1 MLSNDPTYPLFPILA
16 FLSSVL
22 ALLPVPFTLQV
33 WNTGACVLAAWTA
46 TACLLSFINSV
57 VWAGNVMDT
66 VPVWCDISSKLL
78 LGASI
83 GIPASGLCISHR
95 LWKISSTRHVP
106 ETRRETLLSIGID
119 LSLSAGIPL
128 FVMLLHIIVQDHR
141 FTILEDFGCHAAM
154 PNTLLSYFLVLSWP
168 LGLGLASLVYAVLTL
183 RLSYVHR
190 LEFDHALAK
199 LGTLRTSLC
208 LRLVLLALVAFTLPV
223 VSSSLNIAAL
233 ARSGP
238 LIPWS
243 QARRMWV
250 PGSDASWASGSE
262 ASPSFTQTANTTASE
277 LASVPPW
284 RSSVSPEW
292 DPAFP
297 NPEGSAVASGSTS
310 DSSGNTSDS
319 SINASTSSTSTP
331 QSNIALIPYAT
342 WHAAPLPAAALE
354 VGRWAP
360 VLCALAFFVLFGL
373 AGEAS
378 YHARVAHVFRKVFR
392 RGTVEGFK
400 RGTVDSFK
408 LPHPKWS
415 EAKTTS
421 SWTDSKHINSEKTTY
436 IGSLRK
442 PSLTPS
448 KADVKANEKGSTPTK
463 GATTAIGSIPFY
475 VAQVGQDTSDSDDP
489 FASTRKDP
497 FAPADLSASRSRSL
511 ELCRTRSMYS
521 EGRSMY
527 GEGRSMYGDGL
538 SRASSASS
546 VYTARTSP
554 SRARRSTAESVPALP
569 VNVIPPS
576 PEAPQRQ
583 QSLTGKTST
592 INKSLPE
599 VPCDTDSERSPQL
612 PSRSLMGGPSEE
624 TLPRF
629 HLHPTQGVNAT
640 SAQRLSASVYATGQH
655 SLHATS
661 TRPPSRHAPQ
671 DSVTSLTSCDSLA
684 TSLGSSRDVIY
695 ISDAYATDPTHAY
708 HANHGYW
715 TRASADSGYAH
726 ASHSGHGA
734 GFGHSQ
740 HIYYTTPLG
749 AQPSPPPFSNLI
761 PAPASAAVEAS
772 GHVRASSKGHARVGS
787 KSRSPTPLPMLF
799 GRRARSP
806 SPVRVTVRMEREVEE
821 V

>member
-22 ALLPVPFTLQV
+22 ALLPVPFALQV
-33 WNTGACVLAAWTA
+33 WNTGACALAAWTA

-95 LWKISSTRHVP
+95 LWKVTSTRHVP
-106 ETRRETLLSIGID
+106 ETRRETLLTIAID
-119 LSLSAGIPL
+119 LTLSAGIPL
-128 FVMLLHIIVQDHR
+128 LVMLLHIIVQSHR
-141 FTILEDFGCHAAM
+141 FTILEDIGCQAAL

-199 LGTLRTSLC
+199 LGTLRTGLC
-208 LRLVLLALVAFTLPV
+208 LRLVLLVLVASTV
-223 VSSSLNIAAL
+223 SAVSSSLNTAAL

-243 QARRMWV
+243 EARRMWV
-250 PGSDASWASGSE
+250 PGSDSAL
-262 ASPSFTQTANTTASE
+262 SPSFTQTANSSASE

-297 NPEGSAVASGSTS
+297 SPDVSAVDQT
-310 DSSGNTSDS
+310 
-319 SINASTSSTSTP
+319 NASANSSSSTISTTSSTTTP
-331 QSNIALIPYAT
+331 DVAFVAYST
-342 WHAAPLPAAALE
+342 WHAVPLPAAAVE
-354 VGRWAP
+354 AARWAP

-378 YHARVAHVFRKVFR
+378 YHARVMHVLGKVCR

-400 RGTVDSFK
+400 RGTVDGFKRGPVGGFK
-408 LPHPKWS
+408 LPHPKWEKATPS
-415 EAKTTS
+415 KWEKAWADNKHGTAAKTTHLS
-421 SWTDSKHINSEKTTY
+421 SLKTPAFSN
-436 IGSLRK
+436 I
-442 PSLTPS
+442 
-448 KADVKANEKGSTPTK
+448 DVKAIEKGVSADK
-463 GATTAIGSIPFY
+463 GATAVSSIPFY
-475 VAQVGQDTSDSDDP
+475 VAKVGQDASDDP

-521 EGRSMY
+521 EGRSMH
-527 GEGRSMYGDGL
+527 GEGL

-554 SRARRSTAESVPALP
+554 GRRSTAESVPALP

-592 INKSLPE
+592 TNKSLPE
-599 VPCDTDSERSPQL
+599 VPCDTDSERSPRL

-629 HLHPTQGVNAT
+629 HLHPTQGVP
-640 SAQRLSASVYATGQH
+640 ATGQH
-655 SLHATS
+655 STLAVD
-661 TRPPSRHAPQ
+661 RPRTPSARHAPQ

-708 HANHGYW
+708 QANHGYW
-715 TRASADSGYAH
+715 ARASADSGYAH
-726 ASHSGHGA
+726 ASSGHGA
-734 GFGHSQ
+734 GFGHPQ

-761 PAPASAAVEAS
+761 PAPAVPEAS
-772 GHVRASSKGHARVGS
+772 AEAGRAAARGH
-787 KSRSPTPLPMLF
+787 
-799 GRRARSP
+799 
-806 SPVRVTVRMEREVEE
+806 
-821 V
+821 

>member
-1 MLSNDPTYPLFPILA
+1 MLSNDPT
-16 FLSSVL
+16 SVL
-22 ALLPVPFTLQV
+22 ALLPVPFALQV
-33 WNTGACVLAAWTA
+33 WNTGACALAAWTA

-66 VPVWCDISSKLL
+66 VPVWCDICTLQCFCSVQASVSPPPVSASPIDSGRSPQRVMSQKPVAKCVAILL
-78 LGASI
+78 IHPSN
-83 GIPASGLCISHR
+83 SQR
-95 LWKISSTRHVP
+95 LQ
-106 ETRRETLLSIGID
+106 TLLTIAID
-119 LSLSAGIPL
+119 LTLSAGIPL
-128 FVMLLHIIVQDHR
+128 LVMLLRQ
-141 FTILEDFGCHAAM
+141 
-154 PNTLLSYFLVLSWP
+154 S
-168 LGLGLASLVYAVLTL
+168 ASLTLSQQLTYSPPVLTL

-199 LGTLRTSLC
+199 LGTLRTGLC
-208 LRLVLLALVAFTLPV
+208 LRLVLLALVALTVSV

-243 QARRMWV
+243 EARRMWV
-250 PGSDASWASGSE
+250 PGSDSAP
-262 ASPSFTQTANTTASE
+262 SPSFTQTANSSASE

-297 NPEGSAVASGSTS
+297 SPDVSAV
-310 DSSGNTSDS
+310 SS
-319 SINASTSSTSTP
+319 STSSSSSSTSSSSTSSSSTSSSSPYTSTTVTSTSTTP
-331 QSNIALIPYAT
+331 DVALVAYST
-342 WHAAPLPAAALE
+342 WHAAPLPAAAVE
-354 VGRWAP
+354 AARWAP
-360 VLCALAFFVLFGL
+360 VICALAFFVLFGL

-378 YHARVAHVFRKVFR
+378 YHARVAHVFRK
-392 RGTVEGFK
+392 RGPVSG
-400 RGTVDSFK
+400 FK
-408 LPHPKWS
+408 LPHPKWEIATPS
-415 EAKTTS
+415 KWEKAWADNNHGTAAKTT
-421 SWTDSKHINSEKTTY
+421 Y
-436 IGSLRK
+436 LGSLK
-442 PSLTPS
+442 TPAFS
-448 KADVKANEKGSTPTK
+448 NIDVKANEKGVSADK
-463 GATTAIGSIPFY
+463 GATAVSSIPFY
-475 VAQVGQDTSDSDDP
+475 VAQVGQDASDDP

-527 GEGRSMYGDGL
+527 GEGL

-554 SRARRSTAESVPALP
+554 GRRSTAESVPALP

-583 QSLTGKTST
+583 QSLTSKTST
-592 INKSLPE
+592 TNKSLPE
-599 VPCDTDSERSPQL
+599 VPCDTDSERSPRL

-629 HLHPTQGVNAT
+629 HLHPTQG
-640 SAQRLSASVYATGQH
+640 LLPTGQH
-655 SLHATS
+655 STLAVD
-661 TRPPSRHAPQ
+661 RPRTPSARHAPQ

-715 TRASADSGYAH
+715 ARASADSGYAH
-726 ASHSGHGA
+726 ASSGHGA

-740 HIYYTTPLG
+740 HTYYTTPLG

-761 PAPASAAVEAS
+761 PAPAAPEAS
-772 GHVRASSKGHARVGS
+772 AEVGRAAARGH
-787 KSRSPTPLPMLF
+787 
-799 GRRARSP
+799 
-806 SPVRVTVRMEREVEE
+806 
-821 V
+821 

>member
-22 ALLPVPFTLQV
+22 ALLPVPFALQV
-33 WNTGACVLAAWTA
+33 WNTGACALAAWTA

-83 GIPASGLCISHR
+83 GIPASGLCITHR
-95 LWKISSTRHVP
+95 LWKVTSTRHVP
-106 ETRRETLLSIGID
+106 ETRRETLLTIAID
-119 LSLSAGIPL
+119 LTLSAGIPL
-128 FVMLLHIIVQDHR
+128 LVMLLHIIVQSHR
-141 FTILEDFGCHAAM
+141 FTILEDIGCQPAL

-168 LGLGLASLVYAVLTL
+168 LGLGLASLIHAVLTL

-199 LGTLRTSLC
+199 LGTLRTGLC
-208 LRLVLLALVAFTLPV
+208 LRLVQLALVALTVSV
-223 VSSSLNIAAL
+223 VSSSLDIAAL

-243 QARRMWV
+243 EARRMWV
-250 PGSDASWASGSE
+250 PGSDSAP
-262 ASPSFTQTANTTASE
+262 SPSFTQTANSSASE

-297 NPEGSAVASGSTS
+297 SPDVSAVDQT
-310 DSSGNTSDS
+310 NTSANS
-319 SINASTSSTSTP
+319 SSSTTATSTSTSTTTP
-331 QSNIALIPYAT
+331 DVALIPYST
-342 WHAAPLPAAALE
+342 WRAAPLPAAAVE
-354 VGRWAP
+354 AARWAP
-360 VLCALAFFVLFGL
+360 VICALAFFVLFGL

-378 YHARVAHVFRKVFR
+378 YHARVVQVFRKVCR

-400 RGTVDSFK
+400 RGTVEGFK
-408 LPHPKWS
+408 LPHPKW
-415 EAKTTS
+415 EKAWADNNHGPAAKTT
-421 SWTDSKHINSEKTTY
+421 Y
-436 IGSLRK
+436 LGSLK
-442 PSLTPS
+442 TPAFS
-448 KADVKANEKGSTPTK
+448 SIDVKANEKGVSADK
-463 GATTAIGSIPFY
+463 GATAVSSIPFY
-475 VAQVGQDTSDSDDP
+475 VAQVGQDASDDP

-527 GEGRSMYGDGL
+527 GEGRSMYGEGRSMYGEGL

-554 SRARRSTAESVPALP
+554 GRRSTAESVPALP

-592 INKSLPE
+592 TNKSLPE
-599 VPCDTDSERSPQL
+599 VPCDTDSERSPRL

-629 HLHPTQGVNAT
+629 HLHATQG
-640 SAQRLSASVYATGQH
+640 LPATGQY
-655 SLHATS
+655 S
-661 TRPPSRHAPQ
+661 TLAVDRPRTPSARHTPQ

-708 HANHGYW
+708 QANHGYW
-715 TRASADSGYAH
+715 ARASADSGYAH
-726 ASHSGHGA
+726 ASSGHGA
-734 GFGHSQ
+734 GFGHPQ

-761 PAPASAAVEAS
+761 PAPAVPEAS
-772 GHVRASSKGHARVGS
+772 AEGGRAAARGHVRDGSKGHARAGS
-787 KSRSPTPLPMLF
+787 KSRSPTPLPLLF

>member
-33 WNTGACVLAAWTA
+33 WNTGACALAAWAA

-57 VWAGNVMDT
+57 VWSGNVMNT
-66 VPVWCDISSKLL
+66 VPAWCDISSKLL

-95 LWKISSTRHVP
+95 LWKVTSMRLVP
-106 ETRRETLLSIGID
+106 ETRREILFAIAID
-119 LSLSAGIPL
+119 LALSAGVPL
-128 FVMLLHIIVQDHR
+128 FVMLLHIIVQSQR
-141 FTILEDFGCHAAM
+141 FTILEDIGCQAAI

-168 LGLGLASLVYAVLTL
+168 LGLGLASLIYAVLTL

-199 LGTLRTSLC
+199 QGTLRTALC
-208 LRLVLLALVAFTLPV
+208 LRLVLLALVAFTV
-223 VSSSLNIAAL
+223 SIVSSSLNIAAL

-243 QARRMWV
+243 EARRLWV
-250 PGSDASWASGSE
+250 PRSE
-262 ASPSFTQTANTTASE
+262 ASPSFTQTANSSASE

-284 RSSVSPEW
+284 RSSVAPEW

-297 NPEGSAVASGSTS
+297 SPDVSAV
-310 DSSGNTSDS
+310 DSFNTSDS
-319 SINASTSSTSTP
+319 SSTITP
-331 QSNIALIPYAT
+331 DVALIVFST
-342 WHAAPLPAAALE
+342 WHAAPLSAAAIE
-354 VGRWAP
+354 AGRWAP
-360 VLCALAFFVLFGL
+360 VLCALAFFILFGL

-378 YHARVAHVFRKVFR
+378 YHARVVHMFRKVCR
-392 RGTVEGFK
+392 RGTVDG
-400 RGTVDSFK
+400 FK
-408 LPHPKWS
+408 LPHPKW
-415 EAKTTS
+415 EKA
-421 SWTDSKHINSEKTTY
+421 WPDSKHGAAEKMTY
-436 IGSLRK
+436 LGSLK
-442 PSLTPS
+442 QATLSNG
-448 KADVKANEKGSTPTK
+448 KVNEKGPTTVTQK
-463 GATTAIGSIPFY
+463 PNNSIGALPFY
-475 VAQVGQDTSDSDDP
+475 VAQVGQDASDDP

-521 EGRSMY
+521 EG
-527 GEGRSMYGDGL
+527 L

-554 SRARRSTAESVPALP
+554 GRRSDDAESVPALP

-576 PEAPQRQ
+576 PEAPRRQ
-583 QSLTGKTST
+583 QSLTGKSQQT
-592 INKSLPE
+592 IDKSLPE
-599 VPCDTDSERSPQL
+599 VPCDADSERSARL

-629 HLHPTQGVNAT
+629 HLHPTQGLA
-640 SAQRLSASVYATGQH
+640 AGQLSAD
-655 SLHATS
+655 
-661 TRPPSRHAPQ
+661 RPRTPSARHAPQ

-684 TSLGSSRDVIY
+684 TSLGSARDVIY
-695 ISDAYATDPTHAY
+695 NSDAYATDPTHAY

-715 TRASADSGYAH
+715 ARASADSGY
-726 ASHSGHGA
+726 GA
-734 GFGHSQ
+734 GGAHSQ
-740 HIYYTTPLG
+740 HIYYTAPLG

-761 PAPASAAVEAS
+761 PAPAVPEGNAEVGRAMGA
-772 GHVRASSKGHARVGS
+772 GHARTSSKGHAHAGS